1 MRQDWFKHCNNF
13 IKTISDYAERLKFE
27 FNLEIQSE
35 HFGNCWSLSIEGCSC
50 RFMKEGKILMEIH
63 SHFLDSS
70 RQDARTTYAHMK
82 VELQYLEDMGILKR
96 DSTGTILD
104 DTVLNSTGVVLHYI

>member
-1 MRQDWFKHCNNF
+1 MLENHALHLWRSTF
-13 IKTISDYAERLKFE
+13 IQMWIWGYASGLVQAQPQFHQNKNYVERLKFE

-50 RFMKEGKILMEIH
+50 QFMKEGQLLMKMH
-63 SHFLDSS
+63 SHFSDPS

-82 VELQYLEDMGILKR
+82 VEL
-96 DSTGTILD
+96 
-104 DTVLNSTGVVLHYI
+104 